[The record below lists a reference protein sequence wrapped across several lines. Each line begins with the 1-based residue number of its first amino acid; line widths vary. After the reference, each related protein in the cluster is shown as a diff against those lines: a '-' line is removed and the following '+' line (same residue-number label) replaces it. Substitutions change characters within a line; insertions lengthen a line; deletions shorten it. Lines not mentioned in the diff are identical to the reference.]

1 MDKQKQMF
9 EEFCKVT
16 FMDGDNKGSKTIS
29 RAKGENI
36 ILGQNGSPLFSVS
49 CSIACTYAFLIF

>member
-1 MDKQKQMF
+1 MDKQKQIF
-9 EEFCKVT
+9 EEFCKDT

-36 ILGQNGSPLFSVS
+36 ILGQNGSPLSVS